1 MVSTTEQS
9 LFSRGHRRAAGFFV
23 SRSMPTL
30 YEQLGV
36 SRHASAEEIA
46 SAYRQKALIEH
57 PDKNREDEGARERFQ
72 ALDNVYRVLLDD
84 EKRRA
89 YDASLK
95 GDGPSTIVEAG
106 SSYDAVAQDMAAYI
120 GTAEALREDTGFNL
134 TCTLLGGTRP
144 EVAALRAHETWLQD
158 RLQPAAS
165 ATGANGYVLLEL
177 YEEVLLGGLV
187 LFIASSRRCED
198 ANAMERIAQ
207 YIRSAAGSP
216 LAGYKLTSPEDLRTS
231 LGRADPKEPILPT
244 AKAPHGRVLVCVD
257 REAVR
262 ALWSWVAVPDCSSY
276 RLIRRAGVRIG
287 ELESYVRKLHEKAT
301 PMLVE
306 RCNGL
311 TIERGL
317 ALLGSTR
324 VDQSIL
330 DRSDAANSAGRLL
343 LKRGRESESG
353 GEGSSDLQREGLLLK
368 VEDLKHALAL
378 AEVALLASGVDIAA
392 SDSAAACTPAA
403 ADQGNIGGAANPAR
417 EDETVGSRK
426 APGALEPSVQ
436 QAIVQG
442 IVKGLH
448 VVRRTQGAIR
458 LQGILDNPGATGPS
472 GSAPVSEVV
481 VRLQTELDAC
491 RLFISGLERT
501 CAVLADEVV
510 SLQIVQSQWD
520 AMIRGAANRSEA
532 SRTRRGITIPPSVAL
547 AIKSA
552 TEALARRLCVPP
564 DATQPGSSG
573 GGGLSMGL
581 EVTHLVAAPAFSR
594 SGDAVAWKHD
604 AQALTEL
611 KLYLGAWTTG
621 VISTPAKGAAYQVM
635 LEIELGATPAEAHL
649 VGLTSGA
656 SRQVFRD
663 QLQAERL
670 EHIYAVELLAATDPA
685 AGYAYDLS
693 VERSTHTAAARWA
706 PDDPLQVLGPIQEAD
721 LAALR
726 LCRSG
731 ARTSTSV
738 VCLSGMA
745 LLDSKRV
752 SHLQVSAAQTDAA
765 AEPAVAS
772 ARKQILQK
780 METLQEA
787 AALASSTA
795 KSTADYQE
803 AVEGLHAQYSALQME
818 YKKTFEGLAKLAPA
832 QIAQHLLKAT
842 ETASGVAKGGAI
854 QETELPLFLVLL
866 MFCHSDQTAA
876 ELAAAVSRSKHQP
889 RMLIVSTTGQWPGSE
904 TCHVLQSVLDNVDP
918 KGDPKCRALQRCVKD
933 ALKRDYDTA
942 TLHSLTQGHGEGGEP
957 EDSWEGLLD
966 FTLISPD

>member
-1 MVSTTEQS
+1 MARPS
-9 LFSRGHRRAAGFFV
+9 LPRNK
-23 SRSMPTL
+23 PTL

-36 SRHASAEEIA
+36 TRDASAEVITK
-46 SAYRQKALIEH
+46 AYRQKARIEH
-57 PDKNREDEGARERFQ
+57 PDKNPGVVGAQERFQ
-72 ALDNVYRVLLDD
+72 ALESAYRVLLDD

-89 YDASLK
+89 YDASIVD
-95 GDGPSTIVEAG
+95 DGPSTTVEAG
-106 SSYDAVAQDMAAYI
+106 RSYDNVAQDVAAFI
-120 GTAEALREDTGFNL
+120 GTAQALREDAGFNL

-144 EVAALRAHETWLQD
+144 EVEALREHKTWLQD
-158 RLQPAAS
+158 RLQLAAS

-187 LFIASSRRCED
+187 LFIASSRECSAE
-198 ANAMERIAQ
+198 NAMERISS
-207 YIRSAAGSP
+207 YIRSAAGST
-216 LAGYKLTSPEDLRTS
+216 LAGYKLTNSEDLRTS
-231 LGRADPKEPILPT
+231 LGRADPEKPIWATLKVPC
-244 AKAPHGRVLVCVD
+244 GRVLVCV
-257 REAVR
+257 EQEGVR
-262 ALWSWVAVPDCSSY
+262 ALWSSVAFQDCSSY
-276 RLIRRAGVRIG
+276 RLIRRAGIRID
-287 ELESYVRKLHEKAT
+287 ELESYVKKLHKNAT
-301 PMLVE
+301 PKLLE
-306 RCNGL
+306 RCNEL
-311 TIERGL
+311 TIERGH
-317 ALLGSTR
+317 ALLGSNK
-324 VDQSIL
+324 VDHSIL
-330 DRSDAANSAGRLL
+330 DRSSVASAGRLL
-343 LKRGRESESG
+343 LKRKREPESG
-353 GEGSSDLQREGLLLK
+353 GEGSSDLQREGLILK
-368 VEDLKHALAL
+368 VEDLRHALAL
-378 AEVALLASGVDIAA
+378 AEEALRASGEEALRASGVDVAA
-392 SDSAAACTPAA
+392 DSTAACTPASA
-403 ADQGNIGGAANPAR
+403 HQGNMGGAENPPR
-417 EDETVGSRK
+417 EDEAVGSRK
-426 APGALEPSVQ
+426 ASGVLEPSVK

-448 VVRRTQGAIR
+448 VLRKTRGAAR
-458 LQGILDNPGATGPS
+458 LAGILDDRGATDPS
-472 GSAPVSEVV
+472 GSAPESEVV
-481 VRLQTELDAC
+481 VRLRTELDAC

-501 CAVLADEVV
+501 CAVLANEVI
-510 SLQIVQSQWD
+510 SLQTVQSQWD
-520 AMIRGAANRSEA
+520 AMIRGTANRSEA
-532 SRTRRGITIPPSVAL
+532 SRTRRGITITPSVAL

-552 TEALARRLCVPP
+552 AEAIARRLSVPP
-564 DATQPGSSG
+564 DATQPGSSR

-635 LEIELGATPAEAHL
+635 LEIELGATPAEANL

-656 SRQVFRD
+656 SRQVLRD

-693 VERSTHTAAARWA
+693 IERRTHTAAARWA
-706 PDDPLQVLGPIQEAD
+706 PDDPLQVLGPIREAD

-738 VCLSGMA
+738 ICLSGMA

-765 AEPAVAS
+765 AEPAVVS
-772 ARKQILQK
+772 GRKQILQK

-787 AALASSTA
+787 AVLASSTA
-795 KSTADYQE
+795 KSPKEYQE
-803 AVEGLHAQYSALQME
+803 KVELLLAQFSALQME

-832 QIAQHLLKAT
+832 QIAQHLFKAT
-842 ETASGVAKGGAI
+842 ETASDVAKGGVI

-866 MFCHSDQTAA
+866 MFCHSNQTAT
-876 ELAAAVSRSKHQP
+876 ELAAVASRSERQL

-904 TCHVLQSVLDNVDP
+904 TCHVLQAVLDNVDP
-918 KGDPKCRALQRCVKD
+918 KGDPKCRALQQCVKD

-942 TLHSLTQGHGEGGEP
+942 TLHSLTQGHGDGGEP

-966 FTLISPD
+966 FTLLSPD